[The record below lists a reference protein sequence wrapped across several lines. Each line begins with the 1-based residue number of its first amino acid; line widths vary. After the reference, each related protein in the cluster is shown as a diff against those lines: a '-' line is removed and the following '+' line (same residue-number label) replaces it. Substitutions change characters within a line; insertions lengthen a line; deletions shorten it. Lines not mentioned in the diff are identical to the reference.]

1 MEVGVMPKE
10 IAFNNREFIQLPDGS
25 EVPVT
30 DDLMGKGHQIVR
42 RGAIVRWTRDLNIV
56 ELGVAKI
63 EVSAHSEAEAHY
75 LDLDRAGVNRLIR
88 SLRKARD
95 QAFGADA

>member
-10 IAFNNREFIQLPDGS
+10 LVMSGREFAMLGDGEIAVEDIKPES
-25 EVPVT
+25 GAVI
-30 DDLMGKGHQIVR
+30 LR
-42 RGAIVRWTRDLNIV
+42 RGAVVRWTRDTDLV
-56 ELGVAKI
+56 ELGVSKVATSNH
-63 EVSAHSEAEAHY
+63 EESGQHY
-75 LDLDRAGVNRLIR
+75 MTLDRTAVNRLIR